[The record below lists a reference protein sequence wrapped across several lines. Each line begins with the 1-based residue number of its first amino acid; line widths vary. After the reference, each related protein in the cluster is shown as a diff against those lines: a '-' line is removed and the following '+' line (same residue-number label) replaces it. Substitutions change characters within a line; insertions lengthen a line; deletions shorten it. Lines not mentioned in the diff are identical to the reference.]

1 MTMAGV
7 LHEPPKSA
15 SPGDAI
21 LAAFGLSG
29 EVTALTGGEGRSVR
43 VGDVV
48 LKPVDDEEEATWC
61 AEVLSGIEQ
70 AGFRVP
76 DPLRTVDGSFVVDGW
91 SAASW
96 VAGEPGVAGHWTELL
111 DASRSLHGALRRV
124 SRPTFLDRR
133 THRWAIGD
141 RVAWGEERTDVPPLL
156 RRPLE
161 RLLATLRPVKVD
173 RQAVHGDLYSNVLF
187 APGEPPAIIDLSPYW
202 RPVAYAEAI
211 AVADGLLWYGDRR
224 EGLELVAE
232 DDSFPQ
238 MLARAVIFR
247 LVSGGLLHRTDEG
260 FAAEVRSFEPAI
272 DLVERS
278 VLAG

>member
-1 MTMAGV
+1 MAGV
-7 LHEPPKSA
+7 LDDPQKGAPPNE
-15 SPGDAI
+15 AI

-29 EVTALTGGEGRSVR
+29 EVTALGGGEGRSVR

-76 DPLRTVDGSFVVDGW
+76 DPLRAVDGSFVVDGW
-91 SAASW
+91 SATSW

-111 DASRSLHGALRRV
+111 DASRSLHSALRRMP
-124 SRPTFLDRR
+124 RPAFLDRR

-141 RVAWGEERTDVPPLL
+141 RVAWGEQRIDVPPPL
-156 RRPLE
+156 RRPLD
-161 RLLATLRPVKVD
+161 RMLATLRPVRFD
-173 RQAVHGDLYSNVLF
+173 RQVVHGDLYSNVLF

-211 AVADGLLWYGDRR
+211 AVADGLLWYGERR

-232 DDSFPQ
+232 DHSFPQ

-260 FAAEVRSFEPAI
+260 FAAEVRSFEPLI
-272 DLVERS
+272 GLVERL